1 MHHFFVDRTDID
13 TEARLVRLTG
23 ENYRHLRQVL
33 RAKPGEKV
41 LISDGEGTD
50 Y

>member
-41 LISDGEGTD
+41 PISDGEETG
-50 Y
+50 